1 MSRRIYWLSENSTE
15 MTIPSRVFLDT
26 NVYIVGVANATSA
39 EWKIL
44 LWLGFGSPRLDVAEV
59 VISAEVIEQILRV
72 AKRLKNKDW
81 AGSIVARIW
90 QNLKLRYVL
99 VNEPGFQQ
107 TDTFQWLP
115 REDIGVYL
123 TAKLGKADCF
133 ISSNHELIRVIAAET
148 GEFECLNPE
157 DFVRRYLEQT
167 KS

>member
-1 MSRRIYWLSENSTE
+1 MGAADS
-15 MTIPSRVFLDT
+15 
-26 NVYIVGVANATSA
+26 TSA
-39 EWKIL
+39 EWQIL
-44 LWLGFGSPRLDVAEV
+44 RWLGFESRRSDAAEV

-81 AGSIVARIW
+81 SGSVVARIW

-115 REDIGVYL
+115 REDFGVYL
-123 TAKLGKADCF
+123 TAKFRKADCF

-148 GEFECLNPE
+148 GEFECLKPE
-157 DFVRRYLEQT
+157 DFVRRYLENWNNC
-167 KS
+167 